1 MGGQIVPVAYVEAS
15 LEGVAIDVLVGG
27 FFSTV
32 IDWSEETSITVY
44 IESADFYL
52 DELQVDYLIVD
63 LLAYDDD
70 ALLNGDSDS
79 GAAVDFVTFYIGR
92 DGGNGGSGLPIK
104 SLMTTLSMAVFVA
117 MLLLTA
123 N

>member
-1 MGGQIVPVAYVEAS
+1 VGGQIVPVQYVEAS

-32 IDWSEETSITVY
+32 IDWSEEASITIYV
-44 IESADFYL
+44 ESAKFYL

-63 LLAYDDD
+63 IWAYDDD

-79 GAAVDFVTFYIGR
+79 GVDFVTFYIGR
-92 DGGNGGSGLPIK
+92 DGDNGVSGLPIK
-104 SLMTTLSMAVFVA
+104 SSMTTLSMALFVA
-117 MLLLTA
+117 MVLLAA